1 MENDSFKSQID
12 VEVADLEKRRF
23 DLTKRRGVIAL
34 QSQLLLP
41 LGLICLLAPAFS
53 FLFPEHNRRTFSA
66 VSLLYGA
73 MILAVTWAFRSR
85 LRTMEADIQDIEYQ
99 KDLRQFEVSKSESR
113 AEKILRINELQLRRY
128 YDLNLTQNLWVLW
141 LGVVCILL
149 GIGVIG
155 CSLYLCLYVAKTVQA
170 QVVTAVLG
178 GVGAILS
185 NTVAAI
191 YLKMNASAS
200 ESLTSF
206 HSKLVDTNRLL
217 LANLLASR
225 IDDDKSRWETLSRL
239 AIGLVGSEPNK
250 PQTK

>member
-1 MENDSFKSQID
+1 MENDSFKAQVD
-12 VEVADLEKRRF
+12 VEVADLEKRRS
-23 DLTKRRGVIAL
+23 DLTKRRGALTL
-34 QSQLLLP
+34 QSQLVLRVA
-41 LGLICLLAPAFS
+41 LICLLVPFFS
-53 FLFPEHNRRTFSA
+53 FLFPEHSRRMLSA
-66 VSLLYGA
+66 ISLLYGA
-73 MILAVTWAFRSR
+73 MILTMTRAYRSR
-85 LRTMEADIQDIEYQ
+85 LRIVEADIQDIEYQ

-141 LGVVCILL
+141 LGIICILL
-149 GIGVIG
+149 GIGVIVV
-155 CSLYLCLYVAKTVQA
+155 SLYLCLYVAMTVQA

-225 IDDDKSRWETLSRL
+225 IDDDKSRWETLSSL